1 MISQID
7 SRNRNIQVSIKQM
20 QEKQEREALESIKQ
34 KAGGDLKPVTIGDL
48 IKAQLDKKDN

>member
-1 MISQID
+1 M
-7 SRNRNIQVSIKQM
+7 SIKQM